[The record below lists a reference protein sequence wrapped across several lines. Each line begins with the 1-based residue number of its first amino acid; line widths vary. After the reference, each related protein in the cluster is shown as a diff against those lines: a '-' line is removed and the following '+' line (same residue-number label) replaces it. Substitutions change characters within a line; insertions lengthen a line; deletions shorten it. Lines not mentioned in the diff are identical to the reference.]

1 MRAGS
6 GATALW
12 RAALR
17 WSRQSDT
24 LRLMMTM
31 MMMMMNSGTQLQQ
44 QQQLHASC
52 TRQASPPCQA

>member
-6 GATALW
+6 GATALS
-12 RAALR
+12 RGLR

-31 MMMMMNSGTQLQQ
+31 MMMMNSGTQLQQQ

-52 TRQASPPCQA
+52 TRQVSPPCQV